1 MKNNLLFTFFLA
13 SAFSHLLMAKEET
26 KPTQAT
32 ASETVSKG
40 LKFRNI
46 GPSTASGRI
55 LDIAVN
61 PQNQDEFYIATA
73 GGGVWKTSNHGTSF
87 QPIFDGQ
94 KSFSIGCITID
105 PTNTNTV
112 WVGSGENNS
121 QRAVSYGD
129 GIYKSQD
136 GGKTWKNMGL
146 KTSEHIGK
154 IYVDSK
160 NPNTVIVACQGPLW
174 NPGGER
180 GLYKTTDGG
189 ETWKQILKISD
200 NTGVTDFVVDPR
212 NQNVIYAASYQRR
225 RHVWTLINGGPEAA
239 VHKTTNGGETWQ
251 KLAGGLP
258 AGDLGRI
265 GLAMPE
271 SNPDIV
277 YALIEA
283 NDGKAG
289 LYKTNDRGA
298 SWNKT
303 NNIATGS
310 AQYYQELFIDPSNEN
325 TIYSVS
331 TYTQVSR
338 DGGVTFSNVGIKEKH
353 VDDHAVWIDPK
364 NSKHFMIGCDGGLY
378 ETWDNSATWKFFNN
392 LPITQFYRVTVDNT
406 EPFYWV
412 YGGTQDN
419 NTLGGPSR
427 TKNAFGIM
435 NQDWLYTVG
444 GDGFKTVVDPK
455 DPNIVYSEPQYGV
468 LVRYDK
474 RSGEMTMIQPQ
485 ADKGE
490 ELRWNWD
497 SPVIISPHS
506 NTRLYFAANKLFK
519 SDDRGN
525 SWTKISGDLTRQ
537 INRDELKVM
546 DKIWEPEAI
555 AKNASTSLY
564 GNIIAL
570 DESPIKAGL
579 LYVGTDDGL
588 LQISENDGQTWNKVE
603 KFPGVPESTYVS
615 DIQASRNDENV
626 VYITFDNHKMGDY
639 KPYVLKSNDKGKTWT
654 SIASNLPIDGAVY
667 TIAEDGIEKNLL
679 FCGTEF
685 GFYFTI
691 DGGAIWNK
699 LDNGLPST
707 PVKDIDIQR
716 RENDIAI
723 ATFGRGFY
731 ILDDYTPLRN
741 ITKENMD
748 KEAFIFPIKDS
759 WIYRED
765 ESWGRKSL
773 GEDFYRAENHPFG
786 AVFTY
791 NLNDTYQT
799 KKDLRKKKSK
809 EQMDKSGNPYYPT
822 FDEMREEDLEQ
833 KPMLIFTIADDKGS
847 VVRNLTTTPTKG
859 TNRLVWNLRYSDTD
873 PIAKTTDINKN
884 NGILIIPGTYYVS
897 ISKVVDGVRTQIAE
911 PQKFVVKSLNNTTL
925 PAKDKVAMI
934 SFQQEAM
941 EFRRKFG
948 LTNSVLNDL
957 KEKTTILVKSILSSP
972 VADNEKLLDN
982 TYRTMRELEDVNI
995 VLNGDNSKGSRS
1007 ANQTPAVRER
1017 LDNVLWS
1024 FWESFAEPTQTSR
1037 NQLKIANELYTEA
1050 NSKLKRLSSEVEVL
1064 ISKLKTQKAPLP
1076 SGNMPD

>member
-1 MKNNLLFTFFLA
+1 MKNNLLFAFLLV
-13 SAFSHLLMAKEET
+13 SAFTSELSSKEET
-26 KPTQAT
+26 KPAQAT
-32 ASETVSKG
+32 ISETVSKG

-61 PQNQDEFYIATA
+61 PNNQDEFYLATA

-87 QPIFDGQ
+87 QPVFDGQ
-94 KSFSIGCITID
+94 RSFSIGCISID

-146 KTSEHIGK
+146 KTSEHIAK
-154 IYVDSK
+154 IHIDPK
-160 NPNTVIVACQGPLW
+160 NPNNVLVACQGPLW

-189 ETWKQILKISD
+189 ESWKQILKISD

-258 AGDLGRI
+258 GGDLGRI

-289 LYKTNDRGA
+289 LYKTLDRGA
-298 SWNKT
+298 SWTKT
-303 NNIATGS
+303 NPLNTGS

-325 TIYSVS
+325 TIFSVS

-338 DGGVTFSNVGIKEKH
+338 DGGVTFSNVSVREKH

-364 NSKHFMIGCDGGLY
+364 NSKHFMIACDGGLY
-378 ETWDNSATWKFFNN
+378 ETYDNATTWKFFQN

-444 GDGFKTVVDPK
+444 GDGFETVIDPK
-455 DPNIVYSEPQYGV
+455 DPNIVYSQPQYGV

-474 RSGEMTMIQPQ
+474 RSGEMTLIQPQ

-546 DKIWEPEAI
+546 DKIWEPEAV

-588 LQISENDGQTWNKVE
+588 LQVTEDDGKTWNKIE

-615 DIQASRNDENV
+615 DVLASRNDENV
-626 VYITFDNHKMGDY
+626 VYMTFDNHKMGDY
-639 KPYVLKSNDKGKTWT
+639 KPYILKSNDKGKTWT
-654 SIASNLPIDGAVY
+654 SISSNLPTDGAVY
-667 TIAEDGIEKNLL
+667 TIAEDGVDKNLL

-685 GFYFTI
+685 GFYYTI
-691 DGGAIWNK
+691 DGGAIWTK

-731 ILDDYTPLRN
+731 ILDDYTPLRY
-741 ITKENMD
+741 ISKDNMD
-748 KEAFIFPIKDS
+748 KEAYIFPVKDA

-791 NLNDTYQT
+791 NLKDTYQT

-822 FDEMREEDLEQ
+822 FEEMREEDLEQ
-833 KPMLIFTIADDKGS
+833 KPMLIFTITDEKGS
-847 VVRNLTTTPTKG
+847 VVRNITTNPAKG
-859 TNRLVWNLRYSDTD
+859 TSRLVWNLRYSDTD
-873 PIAKTTDINKN
+873 PLAKTTDINKN
-884 NGILIIPGTYYVS
+884 HGILVIPGNYFVT
-897 ISKVVDGVRTQIAE
+897 ISKVVDGVKTQITE
-911 PQKFVVKSLNNTTL
+911 PQKFIVKSLNNTSL
-925 PAKDKVAMI
+925 PAKDKAAMI
-934 SFQQEAM
+934 AFHQEAM

-948 LTNSVLNDL
+948 LTNSVLNEL

-972 VADNEKLLDN
+972 VADNEKLLEN

-995 VLNGDNSKGSRS
+995 VLNGDNSRGSRN
-1007 ANQTPAVRER
+1007 ANQTPPVRER

-1037 NQLKIANELYTEA
+1037 NQLKIANELYAEA
-1050 NSKLKRLSSEVEVL
+1050 NTKLKRLASEVEVL

-1076 SGNMPD
+1076 IGNMPD

>member
-1 MKNNLLFTFFLA
+1 MKNNLLFAFLLV
-13 SAFSHLLMAKEET
+13 SAFTSVLISKEET
-26 KPTQAT
+26 KPAQAT
-32 ASETVSKG
+32 ISETVSKG

-61 PQNQDEFYIATA
+61 PNNQDEFYLATA

-87 QPIFDGQ
+87 QPVFDGQ
-94 KSFSIGCITID
+94 RSFSIGCISID

-146 KTSEHIGK
+146 KTSEHIAK
-154 IYVDSK
+154 IHIDPK
-160 NPNTVIVACQGPLW
+160 NPNNVLVACQGPLW

-200 NTGVTDFVVDPR
+200 NTGITDFVVDPR
-212 NQNVIYAASYQRR
+212 NQNIIYAASYLRR

-283 NDGKAG
+283 NDGKGG
-289 LYKTNDRGA
+289 LYKTYDRGA
-298 SWNKT
+298 SWTKT
-303 NNIATGS
+303 NPLNTGS

-325 TIYSVS
+325 TIFSVS

-338 DGGVTFSNVGIKEKH
+338 DGGITFSNVSVKEKH

-364 NSKHFMIGCDGGLY
+364 NSKHFMIACDGGLY
-378 ETWDNSATWKFFNN
+378 ETYDNATTWKFFQN

-444 GDGFKTVVDPK
+444 GDGFETVIDPK
-455 DPNIVYSEPQYGV
+455 DPNIVYSQPQYGV

-474 RSGEMTMIQPQ
+474 RSGEMTLIQPQ

-546 DKIWEPEAI
+546 DKIWEPEAV

-588 LQISENDGQTWNKVE
+588 LQVTEDDGKTWNKIE

-615 DIQASRNDENV
+615 DVLASRNDENV

-639 KPYVLKSNDKGKTWT
+639 KPYILKSNDKGKTWS
-654 SIASNLPIDGAVY
+654 SISSNLPSDGAVY
-667 TIAEDGIEKNLL
+667 TIAEDGVDKNLL

-685 GFYFTI
+685 GFYYTI
-691 DGGAIWNK
+691 DGGAIWTK

-731 ILDDYTPLRN
+731 ILDDYTPLRY
-741 ITKENMD
+741 ISKDNMD
-748 KEAFIFPIKDS
+748 KEAYIFPVKDA

-791 NLNDTYQT
+791 NLKDTYQT

-822 FDEMREEDLEQ
+822 FEEMREEDLEQ
-833 KPMLIFTIADDKGS
+833 KPMLIFTITDEKGS
-847 VVRNLTTTPTKG
+847 VVRNITTNPAKG
-859 TNRLVWNLRYSDTD
+859 TSRLVWNLRYNDTD
-873 PIAKTTDINKN
+873 PISKTTDINKN
-884 NGILIIPGTYYVS
+884 HGILVIPGNYFVT
-897 ISKVVDGVRTQIAE
+897 ISKVVDGVKTQITE
-911 PQKFVVKSLNNTTL
+911 PQKFEVKSLNNTSL
-925 PAKDKVAMI
+925 PAKDKAAMI
-934 SFQQEAM
+934 AFHQEAM

-948 LTNSVLNDL
+948 LTNSVLNEL

-995 VLNGDNSKGSRS
+995 VLNGDNSRGSRN
-1007 ANQTPAVRER
+1007 ANQTPPVRER

-1050 NSKLKRLSSEVEVL
+1050 NTKLKRLASEVEVL